1 MYCSCTIN
9 CDQPTH
15 DDGQRNHDLTHGDD
29 NGGHLRNQDNLYRN
43 YYRFDY
49 SHSDNT
55 VRCHQLLRY
64 GHGQDCVMLLHIL
77 VVFAPT
83 ATNAMVTLVILFSIV
98 SYTGMYYIY
107 YNHNDTDNIYNF
119 FLFSLS
125 IIRISSFL
133 SIS

>member
-1 MYCSCTIN
+1 MYCSCSIN

-15 DDGQRNHDLTHGDD
+15 DDGHRDHDLAHGDD

-64 GHGQDCVMLLHIL
+64 DHGQDCVMLLHIL

-83 ATNAMVTLVILFSIV
+83 ATNAMVMLVIPFSVV
-98 SYTGMYYIY
+98 SYTGVYYIY
-107 YNHNDTDNIYNF
+107 NNHNYIENIYNF
-119 FLFSLS
+119 FPFSLFM
-125 IIRISSFL
+125 IQISSFL